1 MSKQLV
7 RNEDSLQQVEFAY
20 SSDCVGVVHLRGFS
34 RLMEVRKRRNKLQ
47 ACLQFG
53 SKAEALPRRVLFRGC
68 YEPLP
73 AWLPTAE
80 GLFLVSGMRILMDVV
95 MVSI

>member
-20 SSDCVGVVHLRGFS
+20 SSDCVSVVHLR
-34 RLMEVRKRRNKLQ
+34 LIEVREQRNKLQ

-53 SKAEALPRRVLFRGC
+53 SKAEALPRWVLFVGC
-68 YEPLP
+68 YDPLP

>member
-20 SSDCVGVVHLRGFS
+20 SSDCVSVVHLR
-34 RLMEVRKRRNKLQ
+34 LIEVREQRNKLQ

>member
-20 SSDCVGVVHLRGFS
+20 SSDCVSVVHLR
-34 RLMEVRKRRNKLQ
+34 LIEVREQRNKLQ

-53 SKAEALPRRVLFRGC
+53 SKAETLLRRVLFMSPCWLGC
-68 YEPLP
+68 PQLKVY
-73 AWLPTAE
+73 
-80 GLFLVSGMRILMDVV
+80 S
-95 MVSI
+95 